1 MGLLNKAGRYWHTL
15 RHLRPVQFYGRVWFR
30 YSRPK
35 PDLRAAPALR
45 ARAGVW
51 QPPARRL
58 ASMTGP
64 RSFVFLNEPG
74 ALDEIGWDGE
84 QREKLWRYN
93 QHYFDD
99 LNAIDAE
106 ARRAWHLALIEDWIA
121 HNPPGQGNGWEPYP
135 LSLRVVNWVKWALS
149 GGELSPAAVH
159 SLAVQARWLTGRLE
173 IHLLGNH
180 LFANAKALL
189 FAGLF
194 FEGAEADGWRKT
206 ALAILA
212 REIPEQF
219 LPDGGQFELSTMY
232 HALALEDALDLLDV
246 TACYGGGR
254 AAVGGAASDLLVGG
268 AASDAAMDDC
278 ARVRGLLA
286 PRVGAMRHWLRVM
299 CHPDGEIALFNDAAI
314 GIAPS
319 VAELE
324 AYFAR
329 CAPDAAAPGLKT
341 VEHLADSGYIRL
353 TASPPVGAP
362 AGAKRA
368 VDGGAVVDDG
378 TAAFAAAA
386 APTGGVDASVG
397 APQGANRTAGSGAAV
412 DDGMAVFAAGAAP
425 TGGID
430 ASVGAPQGANNG
442 AILPAAV
449 ALLDVARVGP
459 DYLPGHAHAD
469 SLSFELSVFGRR
481 LLVNGGTSRY
491 GMSAERLRQRG
502 TAAHNTVVVDGLD
515 SSEVWGGFRVAR
527 RAHPHGLQVR
537 EDGQGVVVRCSHDGY
552 RWLPCRPRHTRQWA
566 LHAAELVVDDELAGD
581 YREAVAQYRF
591 HPDVAVS
598 IAADGRSGT
607 ATMAA
612 GERVRWAI
620 EQGAAELAS
629 SSWHPHFGVS
639 MPCSLLRVRL
649 AGGRARVRFA

>member
-30 YSRPK
+30 YSRPR

-74 ALDEIGWDGE
+74 GLDEIGWDGE

-106 ARRAWHLALIEDWIA
+106 ARRAWHLALVEDWIA

-149 GGELSPAAVH
+149 GGELSPAALH

-189 FAGLF
+189 FVGLF
-194 FEGAEADGWRKT
+194 FEGAEADDWRKT

-232 HALALEDALDLLDV
+232 HALAVEDALDLINLA
-246 TACYGGGR
+246 ACYQGSE
-254 AAVGGAASDLLVGG
+254 AAE
-268 AASDAAMDDC
+268 DC
-278 ARVRGLLA
+278 ARLRGWLA
-286 PRVGAMRHWLRVM
+286 PRVDAMRRWLRVM

-329 CAPDAAAPGLKT
+329 CLPDAAPPALGAL
-341 VEHLADSGYIRL
+341 ERLSDSGYVRL
-353 TASPPVGAP
+353 A
-362 AGAKRA
+362 
-368 VDGGAVVDDG
+368 DGE
-378 TAAFAAAA
+378 
-386 APTGGVDASVG
+386 
-397 APQGANRTAGSGAAV
+397 
-412 DDGMAVFAAGAAP
+412 
-425 TGGID
+425 
-430 ASVGAPQGANNG
+430 
-442 AILPAAV
+442 AV
-449 ALLDVARVGP
+449 ALLDVAQVGP

-469 SLSFELSVFGRR
+469 TLSFEASFHGQRVF
-481 LLVNGGTSRY
+481 VNSGTSCY
-491 GMSAERLRQRG
+491 GTSAERLRQRG
-502 TAAHNTVVVDGLD
+502 TAAHNTVVVDRVD

-527 RAHPHGLQVR
+527 RARPLDLRIDQA
-537 EDGQGVVVRCSHDGY
+537 DGIRVSCAHDGY
-552 RWLPCRPRHTRQWA
+552 RRLPGRPTHRRTWIFRGGQ
-566 LHAAELVVDDELAGD
+566 LRVED
-581 YREAVAQYRF
+581 AVAGHFGRAEARF
-591 HPDVAVS
+591 HLHPDVQARLNPDGANAV
-598 IAADGRSGT
+598 IALPGGRTIGVAVEQGAARLDPATYHPCFGVSLPTQCLVVSLVDGRSGI
-607 ATMAA
+607 
-612 GERVRWAI
+612 RIDWN
-620 EQGAAELAS
+620 
-629 SSWHPHFGVS
+629 
-639 MPCSLLRVRL
+639 
-649 AGGRARVRFA
+649 